1 MPPKHA
7 PGPPFEKNERVFCF
21 HREMLYEAKVLDIK
35 TGEDGEGWYYK
46 IHYKG
51 WKDRFDE
58 WAPQDRLRKFNDEN
72 QELANQMKAQFA
84 THSKA
89 SSKQAKSKMAGKT
102 MESESARGSEE
113 RQPAATQSGRGPRR
127 ARDFELEHVSY
138 MSNLSSFL
146 SRSCRR
152 CEPP

>member
-1 MPPKHA
+1 MPPKQTA
-7 PGPPFEKNERVFCF
+7 GPPFEKNERVFCF

-35 TGEDGEGWYYK
+35 NADDGEGWHYK

-72 QELANQMKAQFA
+72 QEFANQMKAQFA

-89 SSKQAKSKMAGKT
+89 SSKHAKSKMAGKIG
-102 MESESARGSEE
+102 ESESARGSEE

-127 ARDFELEHVSY
+127 ARDFELEHVSNTVDFRLFLDIC
-138 MSNLSSFL
+138 MSL
-146 SRSCRR
+146 CV
-152 CEPP
+152 P